1 MQISR
6 ISKISGSGDES
17 KGSILLGPVVR
28 VETQVSPRG
37 ESMERKCRF
46 MWFLSTCCSVSHLT
60 VALAIHAK
68 SPKSTYS
75 GYQRKPGCVRVA
87 QFASYTERILGV
99 MNLISDL
106 INVVRIAGDS
116 QRPLWAVELD

>member
-37 ESMERKCRF
+37 ESMERKCHF
-46 MWFLSTCCSVSHLT
+46 MWCLSTCCSVSHLT

-68 SPKSTYS
+68 NPESTYS
-75 GYQRKPGCVRVA
+75 GYQRKPGRVRVA
-87 QFASYTERILGV
+87 QFASYMKRILGV

-106 INVVRIAGDS
+106 VRIAGDS
-116 QRPLWAVELD
+116 QRPLWTVEPD